1 MNERYILSRGELLEL
16 LEAQYRL
23 AALERG
29 GVDNWNWYS
38 EALGDFLMEYKT
50 ENKHLLSAGM
60 DKEKVKEYFDDFDFA
75 DVAEFELGCYETEGS

>member
-29 GVDNWNWYS
+29 GVDNWSWYG

-60 DKEKVKEYFDDFDFA
+60 DKERAEEYFEDFDF
-75 DVAEFELGCYETEGS
+75 VNIAEFELGCYERIEE